1 MVSDGDR
8 RFAAFALTGD
18 GEDQVVVI
26 DDACPHNAGPLSEGV
41 LRDGSIMC
49 PWHFYTFDLVTGACR
64 TTDRYRLRRHRV
76 VEVDGE
82 QYVEVPADRPR
93 SLAETLR
100 AHARGEA

>member
-1 MVSDGDR
+1 M
-8 RFAAFALTGD
+8 
-18 GEDQVVVI
+18 I
-26 DDACPHNAGPLSEGV
+26 DDACPHNGGRLSEGV

-49 PWHFYTFDLVTGACR
+49 PWHFYTFDLATGACK
-64 TTDRYRLRRHRV
+64 TTDRYRVHQHPV

-82 QYVEVPADRPR
+82 LYVEVPATPPR